1 MMSQLST
8 ATVQTESL
16 GDQVRK
22 LADQLKEESALQ
34 IKVTSRI
41 LGAAAQISEN
51 HDRLITEVTEMV
63 EEDLDR
69 TIFIQ
74 TTNSHTVEQLK
85 QTFKKLE
92 DAKSHFGVKASSW
105 GALVAKLNNLSDQP
119 NLPSSS
125 NQPSN
130 AKESIPERLDSI
142 EHELKILR
150 TDTSQILLLLQKLI
164 LDGQP

>member
-1 MMSQLST
+1 MSQLST
-8 ATVQTESL
+8 ATTQTESL

-51 HDRLITEVTEMV
+51 HDRLITEVTDMV

-69 TIFIQ
+69 EIFIQ
-74 TTNSHTVEQLK
+74 TITLYTVEQLK
-85 QTFKKLE
+85 QRFKKLE
-92 DAKSHFGVKASSW
+92 DAKSHFGIKASSW
-105 GALVAKLNNLSDQP
+105 GVLVTKLNNSSGQK

-125 NQPSN
+125 KQTSK

-142 EHELKILR
+142 EHELKTLR
-150 TDTSQILLLLQKLI
+150 TDTSQILVLLQHLI
-164 LDGQP
+164 SEH

>member
-1 MMSQLST
+1 MSQLST
-8 ATVQTESL
+8 ATTQAESL

-22 LADQLKEESALQ
+22 LADQLKEESTLQ
-34 IKVTSRI
+34 IKVTSRM
-41 LGAAAQISEN
+41 LGAAAQISES
-51 HDRLITEVTEMV
+51 HDRLITEVTNMV

-69 TIFIQ
+69 GIFIQ
-74 TTNSHTVEQLK
+74 TITLYTVEQLK

-92 DAKSHFGVKASSW
+92 DAKSHFGIKASSW
-105 GALVAKLNNLSDQP
+105 GVLVTKLNNSSGQN

-125 NQPSN
+125 KQTAK

-150 TDTSQILLLLQKLI
+150 TDTSQILVLLQHLI
-164 LDGQP
+164 SEH

>member
-1 MMSQLST
+1 MSPLST
-8 ATVQTESL
+8 ATTQTESL

-51 HDRLITEVTEMV
+51 HDRLITEVTNMV

-69 TIFIQ
+69 EIFIQ
-74 TTNSHTVEQLK
+74 TITLYTVEQLK

-92 DAKSHFGVKASSW
+92 DAKSHFGIKASSW
-105 GALVAKLNNLSDQP
+105 GVLVTKLNNSSGQQ

-125 NQPSN
+125 NSTSKT
-130 AKESIPERLDSI
+130 KESIPERFNSI
-142 EHELKILR
+142 EHELKNLR
-150 TDTSQILLLLQKLI
+150 SDTSQILVLLQQLI
-164 LDGQP
+164 SEH

>member
-1 MMSQLST
+1 MTSQIST

-51 HDRLITEVTEMV
+51 HDRLITEVTDMV

-74 TTNSHTVEQLK
+74 TKNLYTVEQLK

-92 DAKSHFGVKASSW
+92 DAKSHFGIKASSW
-105 GALVAKLNNLSDQP
+105 GVLVTKLNNSSDQQ

-125 NQPSN
+125 KQNSK

-142 EHELKILR
+142 EHELKNLR
-150 TDTSQILLLLQKLI
+150 TETNQILVLLQKLV
-164 LDGQP
+164 LNGQP

>member
-1 MMSQLST
+1 MTSQIST

-51 HDRLITEVTEMV
+51 HDRLITEVTDMV

-74 TTNSHTVEQLK
+74 TENLYTVEQLK

-92 DAKSHFGVKASSW
+92 DAKSHFGIKASSW
-105 GALVAKLNNLSDQP
+105 GVLVTKLNNSSDQQ
-119 NLPSSS
+119 NLPSFS
-125 NQPSN
+125 NQTSKT
-130 AKESIPERLDSI
+130 KESIPERLNSI
-142 EHELKILR
+142 EHELKNLR
-150 TDTSQILLLLQKLI
+150 TETNQILVLLQKLV
-164 LDGQP
+164 LNGQP